1 MEQTPVWR
9 KYATAMNFRYCPVY
23 PFFGVLGCGR
33 DMYVYMTIPLSQVFN
48 WHGHITG
55 GKDVNLETK
64 STVYKLYF

>member
-1 MEQTPVWR
+1 MAQICNCYELQILSRVS
-9 KYATAMNFRYCPVY
+9 
-23 PFFGVLGCGR
+23 FFGVLGCGR